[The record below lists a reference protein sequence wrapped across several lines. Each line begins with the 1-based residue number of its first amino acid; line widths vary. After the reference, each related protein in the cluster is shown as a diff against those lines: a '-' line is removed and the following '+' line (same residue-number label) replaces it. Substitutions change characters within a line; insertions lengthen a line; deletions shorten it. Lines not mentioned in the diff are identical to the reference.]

1 MNLESTTLAL
11 TGLLLSFFF
20 SGSEAAFNGFN
31 KLHFEIWRK
40 QNNFLF
46 RWSRIFL
53 DRTENYYTTILIGNN
68 FANSLF
74 TSFATIIL
82 VSVLDEFQAWLLITF
97 VLLTF
102 GEIIPKT
109 SFLFLADYTIK
120 PVLLINRL
128 TYLLFLPLNMLMA
141 GLSQKFLKM
150 IGIDENVYHRYFSR
164 EDLRNLLVNEEILHE
179 HEETRFIRNILNF
192 SHSQVREAMV
202 PRTEIH
208 MIPETASWEE
218 ACDLMYNSGRRRLP
232 VFSGHKDNILGFI
245 YIYDLLTPQEDIHQ
259 IIRPVR
265 FVPESKNSFLC
276 FRELQAKGES
286 IAIVVDEHGGTA
298 GIVTHKDLA
307 EELFGRVIWKDD
319 EKSFL
324 RRLNQNTYLLAGQTE
339 LEELELVL
347 PELELPE
354 GDYETL
360 GGFILTRL
368 GRIPKPGDIIHLERA
383 TLQVMAA
390 GANRIRQVKIILH
403 NQQ

>member
-1 MNLESTTLAL
+1 MSVENMVLAL
-11 TGLLLSFFF
+11 AGLLFSFFF
-20 SGSEAAFNGFN
+20 SGSEASFNGFN

-40 QNNFLF
+40 QNNFVF
-46 RWSRIFL
+46 RWSRLFI

-74 TSFATIIL
+74 TSFATILLIAFF
-82 VSVLDEFQAWLLITF
+82 DEFQAWLLITF
-97 VLLTF
+97 ILLTF
-102 GEIIPKT
+102 GEILPKI

-120 PVLLINRL
+120 PVLLINRI

-141 GLSQKFLKM
+141 GLSQFALKW
-150 IGIDENVYHRYFSR
+150 IGIDEKVYHRYFSR
-164 EDLRNLLVNEEILHE
+164 EDLRNLLINEEILHK

-202 PRTEIH
+202 ARTEIH
-208 MIPETASWEE
+208 MIPETATYEE
-218 ACDLMYNSGRRRLP
+218 ACDLMYGSGRRRLP
-232 VFSGHKDNILGFI
+232 VYSGHKDNILGFI
-245 YIYDLLTPQEDIHQ
+245 YIYDLLTPCDNILN
-259 IIRPVR
+259 IIRPVK
-265 FVPESKNSFLC
+265 FVPESKNSFLL

-286 IAIVVDEHGGTA
+286 MAIVVDEHGGTA

-307 EELFGRVIWKDD
+307 EELFGRVMWKDN
-319 EKSFL
+319 EKNAL
-324 RRLNQNTYLLAGQTE
+324 RRMNQNTYLLAGQTE
-339 LEELELVL
+339 LEEIELAL

-368 GRIPKPGDIIHLERA
+368 GRIPKPGDIIKLERA

-390 GANRIRQVKIILH
+390 EANRIGQVKIILH
-403 NQQ
+403 NQP